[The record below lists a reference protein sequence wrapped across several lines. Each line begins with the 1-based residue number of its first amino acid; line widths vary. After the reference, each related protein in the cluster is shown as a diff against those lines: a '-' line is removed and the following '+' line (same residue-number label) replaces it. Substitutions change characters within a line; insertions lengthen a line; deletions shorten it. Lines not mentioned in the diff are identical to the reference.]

1 MKIRGEQVNYISMT
15 EQPGVLIKMIR
26 KIAVLLSPMQ
36 PMIKLYKNDMA
47 FWGASQDVPQYL
59 EPENADPSQ
68 SEMCT
73 SLSKKIIFLLSDYGL
88 WNDGCEIC

>member
-1 MKIRGEQVNYISMT
+1 MT
-15 EQPGVLIKMIR
+15 WPFGAQARMC
-26 KIAVLLSPMQ
+26 LS
-36 PMIKLYKNDMA
+36 
-47 FWGASQDVPQYL
+47 YL

-73 SLSKKIIFLLSDYGL
+73 SLSQKIIFLLSDDGL